1 MKTISLFVTFLF
13 FTSSQAKNWKEVKCP
28 KPNNKVATEAVRLVL
43 SGQLMPGSGKC
54 LKQENFS
61 YFMTYHSPP
70 MDAEPIKEIPISKKS
85 QITIESIEASEVGVQ
100 QVTFKVK
107 DGKKVYKDRL
117 RFTHQRDISQQIDMA
132 CYTLLDGPLKPLI
145 YKNCR

>member
-1 MKTISLFVTFLF
+1 MKPISLIITFLF
-13 FTSSQAKNWKEVKCP
+13 IASTAAKDWKEVKCP
-28 KPNNKVATEAVRLVL
+28 APNNKVAKEAVKLIL

-61 YFMTYHSPP
+61 FFMTYHSPP
-70 MDAEPIKEIPISKKS
+70 MDADPIKEITVSEKA
-85 QITIESIEASEVGVQ
+85 QITIDNLETSEVGVH
-100 QVTFKVK
+100 QVDFKVK

-117 RFTHQRDISQQIDMA
+117 RFTHQRDISQQMDMA

-145 YKNCR
+145 YKSCR